1 MVTERITPG
10 DQCFFSGEMGQI
22 FALVWGGATSVE
34 LFSLAD

>member
-1 MVTERITPG
+1 VV
-10 DQCFFSGEMGQI
+10 FFSGELAQNFAQN